1 MGGEGTTLDSL
12 LAWLLPEISCGG
24 EESGG
29 ASGSG
34 GHMERRERGD
44 PRMFAELLFRL
55 AQNRFQAGPTLAEDN
70 SRGGEGGCN
79 DGLEDRLLEA
89 SLIKTMVKRSGD
101 KVKNSNPNTTWEVD
115 EKGVFIDKE
124 ALEKITSSLL
134 GDVSSVLDA
143 FDGSGPCIVSG
154 IHEVQILLAFL
165 DSSNNN
171 NSITTSRTMLLT
183 QRLWTKLLAST
194 AKLLLSSKKSENNSF
209 ENKLTLLTAW
219 ESLVETV
226 GGLRCSALHQALW
239 TPSAGKHSSLLDLV
253 NVVEEDVSKVLDG
266 VEAAASCAKADAER
280 PASAAAA
287 DPFDDF
293 ETASSSGS
301 NSLLAAESFDRQ
313 MSDVVDRSLEES
325 RVRYLN
331 MAFTTIAK
339 VPYPTTKVPAP
350 GVSLYKVPYFISF
363 RVLFLR

>member
-1 MGGEGTTLDSL
+1 MTALGGEGTTLDSL
-12 LAWLLPEISCGG
+12 LAWLLPEISCSG

-29 ASGSG
+29 ASGGG
-34 GHMERRERGD
+34 GHLERRERGD

-55 AQNRFQAGPTLAEDN
+55 AQNRFQAGPTVAEDK
-70 SRGGEGGCN
+70 SHGREDSCN

-89 SLIKTMVKRSGD
+89 SLVKTIVSRSGD
-101 KVKNSNPNTTWEVD
+101 KVKNSSSNTTWEVD
-115 EKGVFIDKE
+115 KNGVFIDKE
-124 ALEKITSSLL
+124 ALDKITSSLL

-171 NSITTSRTMLLT
+171 NNNDNITTSRTMLLT

-219 ESLVETV
+219 KGLVETV

-239 TPSAGKHSSLLDLV
+239 TPSAGKHSSLLDLI
-253 NVVEEDVSKVLDG
+253 NVVEAG
-266 VEAAASCAKADAER
+266 
-280 PASAAAA
+280 
-287 DPFDDF
+287 
-293 ETASSSGS
+293 
-301 NSLLAAESFDRQ
+301 LAIKNPPKKNPLKKTHLKNPLKMF
-313 MSDVVDRSLEES
+313 
-325 RVRYLN
+325 
-331 MAFTTIAK
+331 F
-339 VPYPTTKVPAP
+339 
-350 GVSLYKVPYFISF
+350 
-363 RVLFLR
+363 

>member
-12 LAWLLPEISCGG
+12 LGWLLPEISCGG
-24 EESGG
+24 EES
-29 ASGSG
+29 SGPSG
-34 GHMERRERGD
+34 GGGGHLERRERGD

-55 AQNRFQAGPTLAEDN
+55 AQNRFQAGPTVAEDK
-70 SRGGEGGCN
+70 SHGREDSCN

-89 SLIKTMVKRSGD
+89 SLVRTIVKRSGD
-101 KVKNSNPNTTWEVD
+101 KVKKSSPNTTSEVD
-115 EKGVFIDKE
+115 KNGVFIDKE

-154 IHEVQILLAFL
+154 IHEVQILLTFL

-219 ESLVETV
+219 EGLVETV
-226 GGLRCSALHQALW
+226 GGLRCSALHQALLS
-239 TPSAGKHSSLLDLV
+239 PSTGKHSSLLDLV
-253 NVVEEDVSKVLDG
+253 NVVEAG
-266 VEAAASCAKADAER
+266 
-280 PASAAAA
+280 
-287 DPFDDF
+287 
-293 ETASSSGS
+293 
-301 NSLLAAESFDRQ
+301 LAIKNPPKKTH
-313 MSDVVDRSLEES
+313 LKK
-325 RVRYLN
+325 N
-331 MAFTTIAK
+331 H
-339 VPYPTTKVPAP
+339 
-350 GVSLYKVPYFISF
+350 
-363 RVLFLR
+363 

>member
-29 ASGSG
+29 NNSG
-34 GHMERRERGD
+34 GGGGHLERRERGD
-44 PRMFAELLFRL
+44 PQMFAELLFRL
-55 AQNRFQAGPTLAEDN
+55 AQNRFQAGPTVGEN
-70 SRGGEGGCN
+70 KSRGCEERCN

-89 SLIKTMVKRSGD
+89 SLIKTMVSRSGA
-101 KVKNSNPNTTWEVD
+101 KMKNSSPITTWEVD
-115 EKGVFIDKE
+115 KKGVFIDKE

-165 DSSNNN
+165 DSSNSNN
-171 NSITTSRTMLLT
+171 DNITTSRTMLLT

-194 AKLLLSSKKSENNSF
+194 AKLLLSSKKSENNNF

-239 TPSAGKHSSLLDLV
+239 TPSTGKHSSLLDLV
-253 NVVEEDVSKVLDG
+253 NVVEAGLAIKKTHPKKPTQKNPPKKPTKNVFLVFFNFKFFTKIQTFL
-266 VEAAASCAKADAER
+266 
-280 PASAAAA
+280 
-287 DPFDDF
+287 F
-293 ETASSSGS
+293 ETDFFM
-301 NSLLAAESFDRQ
+301 N
-313 MSDVVDRSLEES
+313 
-325 RVRYLN
+325 
-331 MAFTTIAK
+331 K
-339 VPYPTTKVPAP
+339 
-350 GVSLYKVPYFISF
+350 
-363 RVLFLR
+363 

>member
-29 ASGSG
+29 ASGGG
-34 GHMERRERGD
+34 GHLERRERGD

-55 AQNRFQAGPTLAEDN
+55 AQNRFQAGPTLAEEQ
-70 SRGGEGGCN
+70 SRRVSWEGSSN
-79 DGLEDRLLEA
+79 DLEDRLLEA

-101 KVKNSNPNTTWEVD
+101 KVKNSNPNTASEVD
-115 EKGVFIDKE
+115 KKGVFIDKE
-124 ALEKITSSLL
+124 ALDKITSSLL

-165 DSSNNN
+165 DSCNNN
-171 NSITTSRTMLLT
+171 NNENLTTSRTMLLT

-219 ESLVETV
+219 DGLVETV
-226 GGLRCSALHQALW
+226 GGLRCSALRQALLS
-239 TPSAGKHSSLLDLV
+239 PSTGKHSSLLDLL
-253 NVVEEDVSKVLDG
+253 NVLEAGLAKTNPPKKTHLKNPLKMFFFSSVFFFFNFINVL
-266 VEAAASCAKADAER
+266 
-280 PASAAAA
+280 
-287 DPFDDF
+287 
-293 ETASSSGS
+293 
-301 NSLLAAESFDRQ
+301 
-313 MSDVVDRSLEES
+313 
-325 RVRYLN
+325 
-331 MAFTTIAK
+331 
-339 VPYPTTKVPAP
+339 
-350 GVSLYKVPYFISF
+350 
-363 RVLFLR
+363 